1 MFICGWRHS
10 DIGARMCSL
19 LLGSYLILLYGLPL
33 LLDSFRKQWLQGY
46 YCALQ
51 SVPELEICCGEEL
64 LLSDYMDLSFKLFIY
79 ISVESVLVFISC
91 GSFDA
96 HFLYL
101 VRVNFHLI
109 QHIANDLVCLSQLFS
124 VPSINFSFHSS
135 IPAHPRQHL
144 PQITNIMQYYL

>member
-1 MFICGWRHS
+1 
-10 DIGARMCSL
+10 MCSL

-79 ISVESVLVFISC
+79 IS
-91 GSFDA
+91 
-96 HFLYL
+96 
-101 VRVNFHLI
+101 
-109 QHIANDLVCLSQLFS
+109 
-124 VPSINFSFHSS
+124 INQS
-135 IPAHPRQHL
+135 
-144 PQITNIMQYYL
+144 